1 MASSARMRAVRS
13 CASSPWSSLPLAR
26 FSTKTDVVVSP
37 AGRSWTRAQS
47 SKVCATVSRS
57 PGGSGFC
64 GSKSPPLVPGGFL
77 LDDAASPAAL
87 ARSTRTASPSG
98 AVARV
103 AAFARASRTPPSSV
117 GSTHGST
124 STQCRTRWAP
134 SSVASRDAPPA
145 MSSARCWSKSA
156 RNRPLTTPARTSAS
170 VISLS
175 HLRSSSAYTSQ
186 PVTSRWTTRDP
197 SVSAASAATC
207 AVRCRRDFPERS

>member
-64 GSKSPPLVPGGFL
+64 GSKSPPLALVLALVPPGGFL
-77 LDDAASPAAL
+77 FDESPAAL

-98 AVARV
+98 AVGRV

-117 GSTHGST
+117 ASTHGST
-124 STQCRTRWAP
+124 STQCLARWAP
-134 SSVASRDAPPA
+134 SSTGSRDAPEEPPEESS
-145 MSSARCWSKSA
+145 MSSARCASKSA
-156 RNRPLTTPARTSAS
+156 RNRPLTTPARISAS
-170 VISLS
+170 VTSLS

-197 SVSAASAATC
+197 SDSAASAAT
-207 AVRCRRDFPERS
+207 

>member
-37 AGRSWTRAQS
+37 AGRSWTRAHS

-77 LDDAASPAAL
+77 FDESPAAL

-98 AVARV
+98 AFGRV
-103 AAFARASRTPPSSV
+103 AAFARASRVPPSSV

-134 SSVASRDAPPA
+134 SSTASRDAPPA
-145 MSSARCWSKSA
+145 MSSARCASKSA

-186 PVTSRWTTRDP
+186 PVTSRWTTQDP
-197 SVSAASAATC
+197 SVSAASAATR